1 MQAPPPQLW
10 SPSRAAALE
19 ALEAFLPHVPRY
31 AFERNFDRPGHAE
44 VSRLSPFIR
53 RRLVTEEEICQRV
66 LARFSFADSEKFLQE
81 VCWRTYWK
89 GYLAAQPA
97 LWSSFRESAARLEK
111 EAAEAPWR
119 ATYEAALAGATS
131 LACFNDWVA
140 ELQQTGYLHNHARM
154 WFASTWIFT
163 MKLPWELGALFMYR
177 HLLDGDPA
185 SNTLSWRWVAGLH
198 TRGKSYLARADN
210 ISKYSDGRWT
220 PKERELASEAPA
232 LTESPTTP
240 ASKNLQTGLPRA
252 PSTEGSILLIPADD
266 LSLELSLETFPGI
279 KGVALLAPVLEMGE
293 SALVRTFAEQGCS
306 DALKR
311 LQAASAVPL
320 VTSIS
325 SREALQ
331 GLLTSSVATSVVAVT
346 PGVGPDDSWLGEI
359 ATTCAGAGVQ
369 AYGWHRPWDERLFP
383 LARKGFFPFWQGT
396 KSKAFGIS
404 E

>member
-1 MQAPPPQLW
+1 MQAPPPQIW

-19 ALEAFLPHVPRY
+19 ALEAFLPRVPRY

-66 LARFSFADSEKFLQE
+66 LGRFSFADSEKFLQE

-220 PKERELASEAPA
+220 PKDRELNESAEALRDDGLSRTPSKQPA
-232 LTESPTTP
+232 PGPLADTVRPAAVLLHDEDCGPLPAAWNGVPAVRCVVTERR
-240 ASKNLQTGLPRA
+240 QHA
-252 PSTEGSILLIPADD
+252 PSQLVTGWVAGACADADARFGTVSHLHTAEELAAWCREAGVAELWTVRPHTGFVAETLAGWGASLAPLGISLQYADRLHD
-266 LSLELSLETFPGI
+266 LSF
-279 KGVALLAPVLEMGE
+279 
-293 SALVRTFAEQGCS
+293 
-306 DALKR
+306 
-311 LQAASAVPL
+311 
-320 VTSIS
+320 
-325 SREALQ
+325 
-331 GLLTSSVATSVVAVT
+331 
-346 PGVGPDDSWLGEI
+346 
-359 ATTCAGAGVQ
+359 
-369 AYGWHRPWDERLFP
+369 FP
-383 LARKGFFPFWQGT
+383 LANRGFFPFWEAASATLRRQW
-396 KSKAFGIS
+396 
-404 E
+404 